1 MISRPIPT
9 CSPCNAFV
17 FSFNT
22 FRSHIWDTICS
33 APDTGRGLS
42 TICIHSPDRISAYIS
57 FSIASLSPKRI
68 SSSTRLTSLSAFS
81 SRSHTS
87 SQIYSSVIRCA
98 IFQSR
103 IEIYFPRKSD
113 TPDAVSLDGA
123 AAKISVSAR
132 IQRGET
138 PATVFF
144 NPSSVNAA
152 TFAANP
158 STLASVGT
166 DTNGISYSVAA

>member
-1 MISRPIPT
+1 MFCSRYRAWAVYHLHT
-9 CSPCNAFV
+9 QSGQ
-17 FSFNT
+17 
-22 FRSHIWDTICS
+22 DQ
-33 APDTGRGLS
+33 
-42 TICIHSPDRISAYIS
+42 CIHQFFDRLSVSETDIIQYAAYI
-57 FSIASLSPKRI
+57 
-68 SSSTRLTSLSAFS
+68 LSAFS

-158 STLASVGT
+158 STLAAVGT